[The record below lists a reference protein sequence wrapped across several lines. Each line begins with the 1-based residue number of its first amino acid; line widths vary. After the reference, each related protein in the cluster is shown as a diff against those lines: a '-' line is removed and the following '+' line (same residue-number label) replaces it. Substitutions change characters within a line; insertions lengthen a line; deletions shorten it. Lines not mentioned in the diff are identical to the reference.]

1 MEVDMQHLG
10 LYSSF
15 VLFLVILFSM
25 ASNAQ
30 PVPCTNGSVWIV
42 TLIKT
47 KPGMDDKYN
56 QDMAKNWVPG
66 AEALK
71 KDGALLSY
79 KILAGNSANKDDW
92 NVMIMQ
98 EYKNWA
104 VLDSIDEKVQ
114 AVTKKFIGTTEKQT
128 NIVINRNDLREH
140 VGDKIM
146 QELIFNK

>member
-1 MEVDMQHLG
+1 
-10 LYSSF
+10 
-15 VLFLVILFSM
+15 
-25 ASNAQ
+25 
-30 PVPCTNGSVWIV
+30 
-42 TLIKT
+42 
-47 KPGMDDKYN
+47 MDDKYN